1 MASCAGPIWL
11 SVTAAMEFLMVL
23 QGTAEGGSDSRP
35 RADELANVVS
45 FSVGLAEYDGSS
57 TTAEQLVH
65 EADRALYLR
74 KKRWYGSAVNSA

>member
-1 MASCAGPIWL
+1 LRGSDLVVRYGGD
-11 SVTAAMEFLMVL
+11 EFLMVL
-23 QGTAEGGSDSRP
+23 QGTTEGAEAILDRV
-35 RADELANVVS
+35 RDELANVVS